1 MPLLTI
7 FFFFC
12 SCLDALRHPFL
23 CGPRWRVVPS
33 MDMIRW
39 GLGSTAV
46 RITEEYIYHQP
57 QSPAANFSFHHQ
69 SVGRSHTTSAIFSG
83 IRVSFS
89 CWIDIPYLQGPLL
102 AHAKLVLGLHFI
114 ELMEIL
120 NPHSKPKNWLEF
132 LPGKWRLLYCTG
144 RHIGLTVRQ
153 PPARVL
159 LGDVH
164 LTIVRAT
171 KANTSLL
178 LTSDIG
184 FGVMMGQDWPH
195 DKTGITGK
203 MEINSLFRLTAG
215 RRLYLEEEKTT
226 GRLSLSQSNAR
237 NSLVQKLSGSRWKKA
252 LPFKDIPS
260 SLPVVKLVSGDIE
273 VTMSLDDPLNQNV
286 DTARNVVQEVQ
297 TQVPPEM
304 FDLAKF
310 VCGTYVDSRLLVLRG
325 VNGSALL
332 FTRSPV
338 NESCR

>member
-1 MPLLTI
+1 MVLACKIL
-7 FFFFC
+7 
-12 SCLDALRHPFL
+12 
-23 CGPRWRVVPS
+23 
-33 MDMIRW
+33 
-39 GLGSTAV
+39 
-46 RITEEYIYHQP
+46 
-57 QSPAANFSFHHQ
+57 
-69 SVGRSHTTSAIFSG
+69 
-83 IRVSFS
+83 
-89 CWIDIPYLQGPLL
+89 LL
-102 AHAKLVLGLHFI
+102 ASLYSNICTKFDWNVQ
-114 ELMEIL
+114 
-120 NPHSKPKNWLEF
+120 NWLEF

-144 RHIGLTVRQ
+144 RHIGLTLRQ

-159 LGDVH
+159 VGDVH

-203 MEINSLFRLTAG
+203 MEINSLFRLAAG
-215 RRLYLEEEKTT
+215 RRLYLKEQKTT

-237 NSLVQKLSGSRWKKA
+237 NSLVQKLSGRKWKKA
-252 LPFKDIPS
+252 LPFKEIPS
-260 SLPVVKLVSGDIE
+260 SLPVAKLVSSDIE

-286 DTARNVVQEVQ
+286 DTARNVVQEVR

-304 FDLAKF
+304 FDLSKF

-332 FTRSPV
+332 FTRSSV